1 MNCLV
6 LPVIVAV
13 LVPITNQLLDTKVGY
28 LSTLS
33 LFLVSLLNLFLFL
46 VKVAVLVAL
55 LVVLL

>member
-1 MNCLV
+1 M
-6 LPVIVAV
+6 LPVIAAV

-33 LFLVSLLNLFLFL
+33 LFLVSRLNLFLFL